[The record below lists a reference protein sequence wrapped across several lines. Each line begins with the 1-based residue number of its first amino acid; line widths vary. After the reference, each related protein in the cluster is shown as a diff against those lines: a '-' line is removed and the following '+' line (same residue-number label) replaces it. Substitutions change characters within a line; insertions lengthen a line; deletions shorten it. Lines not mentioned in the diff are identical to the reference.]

1 MENRTNTFEVLGDP
15 TRMQILTVLS
25 ESSKMRAKDILE
37 HLNVSQPTLSHHM
50 HLLESERIVRAEKVG
65 RERLYSIDKDTILN
79 LIVTLQ
85 GFLPLKAS
93 KSNEYYLKTEKTE
106 KEKKDKKDKKKKKKD
121 KKEKSK

>member
-1 MENRTNTFEVLGDP
+1 MENTTTSFEVLGDP

-25 ESSKMRAKDILE
+25 GNNNMRAKDILE
-37 HLNVSQPTLSHHM
+37 HLNVTQPTLSHHM
-50 HLLESERIVRAEKVG
+50 HLLENEKLVVVKKIG
-65 RERLYSIDKDTILN
+65 RECFYSIEKDTILS

-93 KSNEYYLKTEKTE
+93 RNDAYLKSEKLE
-106 KEKKDKKDKKKKKKD
+106 KDKKDKKDKKKKKKD